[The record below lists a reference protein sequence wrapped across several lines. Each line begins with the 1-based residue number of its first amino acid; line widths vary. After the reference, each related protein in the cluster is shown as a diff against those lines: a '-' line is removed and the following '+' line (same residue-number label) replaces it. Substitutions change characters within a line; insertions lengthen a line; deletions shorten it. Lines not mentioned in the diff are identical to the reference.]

1 MGRVVYPRVED
12 SPCGTILKTRSGIRQ
27 NRRTPRPGEAMT
39 ATYSGVRPMEDP
51 EGRLELAL
59 IEEFLL
65 GQGYDPRGLDALP
78 EDQRRH
84 VLGEAS
90 VYASGKL
97 AEIQSR
103 ALYVHEMRHQ
113 E

>member
-1 MGRVVYPRVED
+1 
-12 SPCGTILKTRSGIRQ
+12 
-27 NRRTPRPGEAMT
+27 MT
-39 ATYSGVRPMEDP
+39 VLDAEVHPMEDP

-65 GQGYDPRGLDALP
+65 RQGYAPRELHALP
-78 EDQRRH
+78 DDQKRH
-84 VLGEAS
+84 LLEAAS
-90 VYASGKL
+90 IYAAGKL

-103 ALYVHEMRHQ
+103 AHYVHEMRHQ

>member
-1 MGRVVYPRVED
+1 
-12 SPCGTILKTRSGIRQ
+12 
-27 NRRTPRPGEAMT
+27 
-39 ATYSGVRPMEDP
+39 MEDP

-65 GQGYDPRGLDALP
+65 AQGYDPRGLDALP

-90 VYASGKL
+90 AYAAGKL
-97 AEIQSR
+97 AEIQAR
-103 ALYVHEMRHQ
+103 AHYVHEIRHR

>member
-1 MGRVVYPRVED
+1 MMSVTNSDVH
-12 SPCGTILKTRSGIRQ
+12 
-27 NRRTPRPGEAMT
+27 
-39 ATYSGVRPMEDP
+39 PMEDP

-65 GQGYDPRGLDALP
+65 GRGFVPREVAALP
-78 EDQRRH
+78 EDERRR
-84 VLGEAS
+84 LLEAAS
-90 VYASGKL
+90 IYATGKL

-103 ALYVHEMRHQ
+103 AHYVHEMRHQ

>member
-1 MGRVVYPRVED
+1 
-12 SPCGTILKTRSGIRQ
+12 
-27 NRRTPRPGEAMT
+27 MT
-39 ATYSGVRPMEDP
+39 ATYSDVRPMEDP

-65 GQGYDPRGLDALP
+65 GQGYDRRRLGALP
-78 EDQRRH
+78 EDQRGH
-84 VLGEAS
+84 LLGEAS
-90 VYASGKL
+90 VYAAGKL

-103 ALYVHEMRHQ
+103 AHYVHEMRHQ